1 MATANLVDFQNI
13 FSLEGKVAVV
23 TGSSRGLGLAAA
35 SGILQ
40 AGASK
45 VYITSRSASGC
56 EEACAILNALPNK
69 RADAQ
74 AIPVPADS
82 STVDGIQEL
91 VDAVS
96 KSTDHVDIL
105 LINAGMAYGE
115 RFEKHDEKKWTE
127 VMDINLKSV
136 FYAAQRFAPLLTN
149 PKYTTLATPSRIIVT
164 ASVSGI
170 GPTTLGEGAKYV
182 PAHPPH
188 PPPPP
193 PLLSL
198 TQDNNSFSY
207 AAAKAGA
214 IHLVRQLALEL
225 GPRNVLANS
234 IAPGFFP
241 SDLAAPLIARMGG
254 ERALAR
260 SRPNGR
266 LGRGEDFAGTV
277 VWLAS
282 RAGSHVTGQCIVLDG
297 GGSVGKVVREEDGDE

>member
-23 TGSSRGLGLAAA
+23 TGGSRGLGLAAA

-45 VYITSRSASGC
+45 VYITSRSKDGC
-56 EEACAILNALPNK
+56 EEACATLNALPNK
-69 RADAQ
+69 RAGAQ
-74 AIPVPADS
+74 AIAVPADS

-91 VDAVS
+91 ADGVA
-96 KSTDHVDIL
+96 KSTDHVDVL

-115 RFEKHDEKKWTE
+115 RFETHDEKKWTE

-136 FYAAQRFAPLLTN
+136 FYTVQKFAPLLTKPEHAN
-149 PKYTTLATPSRIIVT
+149 MAAPSRVIVT
-164 ASVSGI
+164 ASVSGL
-170 GPTTLGEGAKYV
+170 GPTTLGEGA
-182 PAHPPH
+182 
-188 PPPPP
+188 
-193 PLLSL
+193 
-198 TQDNNSFSY
+198 TFSY

-225 GPRNVLANS
+225 GPRNVLVNS

-241 SDLAAPLIARMGG
+241 SDLAAPLIERMGG

-266 LGRGEDFAGTV
+266 LGRGEDFAATV

-282 RAGSHVTGQCIVLDG
+282 RAGSHVTGQCVVLDG
-297 GGSVGKVVREEDGDE
+297 GGSVGKVVREEEE

>member
-1 MATANLVDFQNI
+1 
-13 FSLEGKVAVV
+13 
-23 TGSSRGLGLAAA
+23 
-35 SGILQ
+35 
-40 AGASK
+40 
-45 VYITSRSASGC
+45 
-56 EEACAILNALPNK
+56 
-69 RADAQ
+69 
-74 AIPVPADS
+74 
-82 STVDGIQEL
+82 
-91 VDAVS
+91 
-96 KSTDHVDIL
+96 
-105 LINAGMAYGE
+105 
-115 RFEKHDEKKWTE
+115 
-127 VMDINLKSV
+127 
-136 FYAAQRFAPLLTN
+136 FAPLLTN
-149 PKYTTLATPSRIIVT
+149 PKYITLATPSRIIVT

-170 GPTTLGEGAKYV
+170 GPTTLGEGA
-182 PAHPPH
+182 
-188 PPPPP
+188 
-193 PLLSL
+193 
-198 TQDNNSFSY
+198 TFSY

-297 GGSVGKVVREEDGDE
+297 GGSVGKVVRQDEE

>member
-1 MATANLVDFQNI
+1 MATADLVDFQNI

-23 TGSSRGLGLAAA
+23 TGGSRGLGLAAA

-45 VYITSRSASGC
+45 VYITSRGADAC
-56 EEACAILNALPNK
+56 EEACATLNALPNK

-74 AIPVPADS
+74 AIAVPADS

-91 VDAVS
+91 VNGVA
-96 KSTDHVDIL
+96 KSSDHVDLL

-115 RFEKHDEKKWTE
+115 RFEAHDEKKWTE

-136 FYAAQRFAPLLTN
+136 FYTVQKFAPLLTKPEYAN
-149 PKYTTLATPSRIIVT
+149 MATPSRVIVT

-170 GPTTLGEGAKYV
+170 GPTTLGEGA
-182 PAHPPH
+182 
-188 PPPPP
+188 
-193 PLLSL
+193 
-198 TQDNNSFSY
+198 TFSY

-225 GPRNVLANS
+225 GPRNVLVNS

-241 SDLAAPLIARMGG
+241 SDLAAPLIERMGG
-254 ERALAR
+254 AAALAR

-266 LGRGEDFAGTV
+266 LGRGEDFAATV

-297 GGSVGKVVREEDGDE
+297 GGSVGKVVREEEEE

>member
-1 MATANLVDFQNI
+1 MATANLVDFPNI
-13 FSLEGKVAVV
+13 FSLEGKVAVI

-45 VYITSRSASGC
+45 VYITSRSANGC

-115 RFEKHDEKKWTE
+115 RFETHDEKKWTE

-136 FYAAQRFAPLLTN
+136 FYAAQ
-149 PKYTTLATPSRIIVT
+149 K
-164 ASVSGI
+164 
-170 GPTTLGEGAKYV
+170 
-182 PAHPPH
+182 
-188 PPPPP
+188 
-193 PLLSL
+193 
-198 TQDNNSFSY
+198 
-207 AAAKAGA
+207 
-214 IHLVRQLALEL
+214 
-225 GPRNVLANS
+225 
-234 IAPGFFP
+234 
-241 SDLAAPLIARMGG
+241 
-254 ERALAR
+254 
-260 SRPNGR
+260 
-266 LGRGEDFAGTV
+266 
-277 VWLAS
+277 
-282 RAGSHVTGQCIVLDG
+282 
-297 GGSVGKVVREEDGDE
+297 